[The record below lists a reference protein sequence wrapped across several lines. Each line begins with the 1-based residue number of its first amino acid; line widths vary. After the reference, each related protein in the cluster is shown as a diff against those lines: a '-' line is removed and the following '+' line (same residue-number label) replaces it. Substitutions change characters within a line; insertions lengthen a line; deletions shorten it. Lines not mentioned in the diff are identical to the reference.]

1 MPWWANEILFPYNDK
16 MQKFQGWSS
25 RFIQIIFANIVI
37 VVLLRSKFNNDWL
50 LNHINPQGAI
60 IDYELDYIHKLHIW
74 NFRTITSDIFELKSM
89 VM

>member
-50 LNHINPQGAI
+50 LSHMKPEGAI
-60 IDYELDYIHKLHIW
+60 IDYEWLYSNAYHIKF
-74 NFRTITSDIFELKSM
+74 NLTITCNIFEL
-89 VM
+89 

>member
-50 LNHINPQGAI
+50 LNVMYPQGAI
-60 IDYELDYIHKLHIW
+60 IDYKSTVARIHKLQVSNW
-74 NFRTITSDIFELKSM
+74 SYP
-89 VM
+89 

>member
-25 RFIQIIFANIVI
+25 RFVQIIFANIVI

-50 LNHINPQGAI
+50 LNVMYPQGAI
-60 IDYELDYIHKLHIW
+60 IDYKSTVHLA
-74 NFRTITSDIFELKSM
+74 IFSRAIM
-89 VM
+89 

>member
-60 IDYELDYIHKLHIW
+60 IDYELW
-74 NFRTITSDIFELKSM
+74 NFIHIVLLSPSCTIFNWPIIYQ
-89 VM
+89 